1 MPVAALAETRRAAM
15 LPVLSGSG
23 MKMFINGD
31 WVGAAQDMPVFNPA
45 TGSVVD
51 HVPMGGAEAADAAIA
66 SANCAFSR
74 WKAVPMPER
83 VRIQKACA
91 HAMRAAAPD
100 IAATLHAELGRPLP
114 GCLQEIDR
122 AADLLDIYAEEG
134 LRLQATFALGAA
146 PGEKTIVTRDPV
158 GVVVAITP
166 FNYPINLLLF
176 KLGAALIAGCTV
188 VAKPAED
195 TPLST
200 LMLAEI
206 FHRAGLP
213 PGGFNVVTGGRDL
226 GEALVNHPVPRKIAF
241 TGSVPAGKAIAA
253 AAAGTMKRLTLELGG
268 HSPAIVCADADL
280 DRAAAAITRHGFA
293 NSGQFCYRVNRVY
306 VDRAVY
312 EGFLTLLTQS
322 AKALTMAPAGG
333 AGDLGPLVNAKI
345 FANSAAQIADARVRG
360 ARILTGGDRLSG
372 PGYDGGYYL
381 PPTLIAD
388 ATPDMLVMREETF
401 GPVLGIAPVDS
412 PAEALALANDSRFGL
427 AGFVF
432 TRDLARG
439 LALCEGMEA
448 GSVWL
453 NDIQRS
459 NHHVPFGGMKE
470 SGLGR
475 EKGRY
480 GVEAYLEYKVMYLSY
495 EAFP

>member
-1 MPVAALAETRRAAM
+1 
-15 LPVLSGSG
+15 
-23 MKMFINGD
+23 MKMF
-31 WVGAAQDMPVFNPA
+31 VGGVWADAAKQMPVTDPA
-45 TGSVVD
+45 TGEVFD
-51 HVPMGGAEAADAAIA
+51 TVPQGGAAEADAAIQA
-66 SANCAFSR
+66 AQTAFAVWR
-74 WKAVPMPER
+74 AVPMAER
-83 VRIQKACA
+83 VRIQRACA
-91 HAMRAAAPD
+91 AAMRAAAAE
-100 IAATLHAELGRPLP
+100 IGALLTRELGRPLP
-114 GCLQEIDR
+114 GCLHEIAR
-122 AADLLDIYAEEG
+122 SAELLEIYAEEG
-134 LRLQATFALGAA
+134 LRLQATLALA
-146 PGEKTIVTRDPV
+146 PALGEKTIVTRDPV

-166 FNYPINLLLF
+166 FNYPITLLMF
-176 KLGAALIAGCTV
+176 KLGAALVAGCTV
-188 VAKPAED
+188 VAKPSED

-200 LMLAEI
+200 LLLAEV

-213 PGGFNVVTGGRDL
+213 AGVFNVVTGGRDL
-226 GEALVNHPVPRKIAF
+226 GEALVAHPLPRKVAF

-306 VDRAVY
+306 VDAAVY
-312 EGFLTLLTQS
+312 EDFLARLVTQVQ
-322 AKALTMAPAGG
+322 ALTVAPAGG
-333 AGDLGPLVNAKI
+333 AGDLGPLVNEKI
-345 FANSAAQIADARVRG
+345 FANAARQIADARAGG
-360 ARILTGGDRLSG
+360 ARVLTGGDRLSG
-372 PGYDGGYYL
+372 PGHDGGFYL
-381 PPTLIAD
+381 PPTVLAD

-401 GPVLGIAPVDS
+401 GPVLGVTAVAS
-412 PAEALALANDSRFGL
+412 PAEALALANDSRMGL

-439 LALCEGMEA
+439 LTLCEGLEA

-459 NHHVPFGGMKE
+459 SHYVPFGGMKQ

-480 GVEAYLEYKVMYLSY
+480 GVEAYLEYKTMYLSY
-495 EAFP
+495 EVPE